1 MDQMIAWAELQRPQP
16 HRLQEV
22 REARE
27 RLAAE
32 LAGNKMVEPDLSRID
47 PATKFPRA
55 IAAMQNPGFIKSA
68 KYTEQQHRARRE
80 GAHPLIL
87 EFADKLVKRLGM
99 LNIPVFPHCI
109 VRTEEEQQA
118 AYALGVSW
126 DSPADGLWPH
136 RFGAVDI
143 IHSQFAWMD
152 KPVIPHAWDVIGHV
166 GKQVAIS
173 MGLKVVWG
181 GDFPPGKYDPA
192 HWELASWRQWRRNA
206 DGTFAIARSD

>member
-1 MDQMIAWAELQRPQP
+1 MPVP
-16 HRLQEV
+16 
-22 REARE
+22 
-27 RLAAE
+27 
-32 LAGNKMVEPDLSRID
+32 EPDRWQHDQRFQS
-47 PATKFPRA
+47 A
-55 IAAMQNPGFIKSA
+55 INAMRNPGFIKSA
-68 KYTEQQHRARRE
+68 RYTEQQHRARRE

-87 EFADKLVKRLGM
+87 EFADKLVKRLAM

-109 VRTEEEQQA
+109 VRTEEEQQS
-118 AYALGVSW
+118 AYERHVSW

-152 KPVIPHAWDVIGHV
+152 KPVIPHAWEVIGHV

-173 MGLKVVWG
+173 MGLNVVWG

-206 DGTFAIARSD
+206 DGTFALARSD